1 MREHMDDN
9 EKHKEEKQK
18 MKDQYYIVRGDRSG
32 VFFGQITKREG
43 REVQMTNVR
52 RLWRWNGATEC
63 CQLAAEGVK
72 RPRDCKFTL
81 VVSELTVLD
90 VIEVQPCTDEA
101 AASLSGVPVWK
112 M

>member
-1 MREHMDDN
+1 MEG
-9 EKHKEEKQK
+9 K
-18 MKDQYYIVRGDRSG
+18 YYIVRGQSSG
-32 VFFGQITKREG
+32 VFFGKIVKREG
-43 REVQMTNVR
+43 QEVQMADAR

-72 RPRDCKFTL
+72 TYDGNKVTMP
-81 VVSELTVLD
+81 VSEVTILD
-90 VIEVQPCTDEA
+90 AIEIHSCSDMA